1 MSSSLKIEPLSS
13 DLLPAKAFLLEHGD
27 VGPPHFVGADQHRR
41 VDYAPISTHVTLDT
55 DNRSQMRCM
64 TRSPT
69 AKSTGVVIV
78 ETFESHSTGRNPS
91 RLSLPALVAAAYV
104 QSTERPGPRI
114 QMAGFICGSP
124 MNRG

>member
-1 MSSSLKIEPLSS
+1 M
-13 DLLPAKAFLLEHGD
+13 
-27 VGPPHFVGADQHRR
+27 
-41 VDYAPISTHVTLDT
+41 VTLDPAL
-55 DNRSQMRCM
+55 RRRGPAPSGGLRAHIASCYLGQSQQGQLRCM

-69 AKSTGVVIV
+69 AKSAAVVIV
-78 ETFESHSTGRNPS
+78 ETFESHSTDRNPS
-91 RLSLPALVAAAYV
+91 RLSLPALVAAACV